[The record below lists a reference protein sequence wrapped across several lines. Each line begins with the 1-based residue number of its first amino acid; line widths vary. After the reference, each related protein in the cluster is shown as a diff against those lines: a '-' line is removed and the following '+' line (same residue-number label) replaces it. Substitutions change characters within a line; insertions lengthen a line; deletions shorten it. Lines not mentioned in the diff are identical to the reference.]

1 MSCLTQR
8 LFSCLRLLL
17 FSGLLS
23 TALVTS
29 VAAQVVVSELAWMG
43 STGSSNDEWI
53 ELHNTGGLDI
63 DLSGWTLAATDGTP
77 SIALSGT
84 LSAYGYFLLERT
96 DDTTVPGV
104 VADLI
109 YSGAMENGGEML
121 ELRDGGSALVDAVNG
136 WHAGDKTGRASMS
149 RIDSLAASN
158 DPLNWESALAA
169 YGAGFGTPGEA
180 NYGVTISEVAWM
192 GTTTSANDEWIE
204 LYNPTPETVSLS
216 GWTLAA
222 TDGTPSITLSG
233 SITGF
238 GYYLLERSDDT
249 TVPEVAAD
257 LIYTGALGNGGEVL
271 ELRDGSNNLID
282 VVDAWYAGD
291 NTGKAAMHRVVAS
304 ASGTAAHG
312 WSDATVAYG
321 AGLGTPK
328 NGYGSGGTT
337 SGYTDDWFDVYFSDH
352 VGTVIPGATGP
363 SATALALTAALDA
376 ATTSIDFA
384 LYGVGGSQQVIDA
397 LVNAQNRGVT
407 VRGVMDITGYG
418 YYPYR
423 DSETL
428 INALAPG
435 SVVIDNHE
443 DIMHNKYCVV
453 DNRWVWTGSAN
464 VSDTG
469 IYVEYNANW
478 SILIDHP
485 ALAAAYTTEFEE
497 MFGGSFHTAKID
509 NTPHTFPL
517 LADGSVIESYFGPSD
532 DAETNAIVRAIDEAN
547 TSLDLR
553 IFYFT
558 APAVRDAILDA
569 YNNRGVAVRMIVDA
583 SSAENIYSLHEDLR
597 VAGIPV
603 KVESWAGKEH
613 MKALCADNEV
623 VIIGSQNWTG
633 SGNTRSDENTL
644 YIKNGVLAQ
653 SFTTDFDAKWASIA
667 ATWLSGNPGAE
678 SLDAVGSLYDFIDND
693 HDGLTDEGAP
703 EVLSS
708 VSTSSGAIN
717 VYFNKSALTGYQQGT
732 LANHNVNLED
742 RFVAR
747 VNAANTSIDLAT
759 YELNLP
765 GIIDALLARAA
776 AGVEVRVVADAK
788 DYDEGESSNYDT
800 FVLTMERLIRGS
812 DGTPG
817 TADDIALLADS
828 PVMAVL
834 DIGKRA
840 AAGLPAIPNDLTYT
854 TLNIGNGSKTGYVV
868 AYGEKKNVTDYY
880 SPGNQMHNKFAVF
893 DGAWVWTGSWN
904 FTINGLY
911 GSDANRSAGLLGG
924 NSNHGIEIHSVAM
937 ADIYSNEF
945 EEMWGSTTQT
955 PDSDV
960 ARFHGRKTD
969 NTLHQVTV
977 GGTLVEVYF
986 SPGDNAIQAVRQ
998 MITDDADESA
1008 RFCAFTWSDQGMVDA
1023 LKLKYEGSDQD
1034 LVGALTGFEVQ
1045 GVFDSLGYNQWW
1057 SASVDMTGRIAS
1069 NSSVNNPNIR
1079 WANPAPVLKDGEDEI
1094 LHHKYMVID
1103 GHSLS
1108 DPAVVT
1114 GSTNWSING
1123 NEINDENLLII
1134 HDATIADQFL
1144 QEYYARYYQAGGD
1157 LP

>member
-1 MSCLTQR
+1 MSR
-8 LFSCLRLLL
+8 LVTRLAPCLRWLWIG
-17 FSGLLS
+17 GLLS
-23 TALVTS
+23 VALAAAAS
-29 VAAQVVVSELAWMG
+29 AQVVVSELAWMG
-43 STGSSNDEWI
+43 STTSTNDEWI
-53 ELHNTGGLDI
+53 ELHNTGSLDI

-84 LSAYGYFLLERT
+84 LPAYGYFLLERT
-96 DDTTVPGV
+96 DDTTVPGA

-109 YSGAMENGGEML
+109 YSGAMGNGGEML
-121 ELRDGGSALVDAVNG
+121 ELRDGSSALVDAVNG
-136 WHAGDKTGRASMS
+136 WHAGDNTSKASMS
-149 RIDSLAASN
+149 RIDSLAGSN
-158 DPLNWESALAA
+158 DPLNWENGLAP
-169 YGAGFGTPGEA
+169 YGAGYGTPGEA

-204 LYNPTPETVSLS
+204 LYNPTPSAVSLT

-222 TDGTPSITLSG
+222 TDGTPSVALSG
-233 SITGF
+233 SIPAF
-238 GYYLLERSDDT
+238 GYYLLERTDDT
-249 TVPEVAAD
+249 TVPEVTAD
-257 LIYTGALGNGGEVL
+257 LIYVGALGNGGEVL

-282 VVDAWYAGD
+282 IVDAWYAGD
-291 NTGKAAMHRVVAS
+291 NTSKAAMHRVVAS
-304 ASGTAAHG
+304 TSGTAAHG
-312 WSDATVAYG
+312 WTDAVVAYSG
-321 AGLGTPK
+321 GWGTPK
-328 NGYGSGGTT
+328 DGYGSGGTS

-363 SATALALTAALDA
+363 SATGLALIAALDA
-376 ATTSIDFA
+376 AATSIDFA

-397 LVNAQNRGVT
+397 LVAAQGRGVT

-428 INALAPG
+428 INALTPG
-435 SVVIDNHE
+435 SVVLDNHE
-443 DIMHNKYCVV
+443 DIMHNKYFVI
-453 DNRWVWTGSAN
+453 DDRWVWTGSAN

-469 IYVEYNANW
+469 IYVEYNGNW

-497 MFGGSFHTAKID
+497 MFGGSFHTDKLD
-509 NTPHTFPL
+509 NTPHTFPV
-517 LADGSVIESYFGPSD
+517 LADGSVVELYFGPSD
-532 DAETNAIVRAIDEAN
+532 DAETNAIVRAIDEA
-547 TSLDLR
+547 TTTLDLR

-558 APAVRDAILDA
+558 APAIRDAILDA
-569 YNNRGVAVRMIVDA
+569 YDNRGVAVRMIVDA

-597 VAGIPV
+597 IAGIPV
-603 KVESWAGKEH
+603 KVENWAGKEH
-613 MKALCADNEV
+613 MKALCVDDEV

-633 SGNTRSDENTL
+633 SGNTASDENTL

-653 SFTTDFDAKWASIA
+653 AFTADFEAKWASIPN
-667 ATWLSGNPGAE
+667 TWLSGNPGAE
-678 SLDAVGSLYDFIDND
+678 SLDATGSLYDFIDND

-703 EVLSS
+703 EALNT
-708 VSTSSGAIN
+708 VSTSNGAIN
-717 VYFNKSALTGYQQGT
+717 VYFNKSALTTYQQGS

-747 VNAANTSIDLAT
+747 VNAATTTIDIAT

-765 GIIDALLARAA
+765 GIIDALLTQAA
-776 AGVEVRVVADAK
+776 AGVDVRVVADAK

-800 FVLTMERLIRGS
+800 FVLTMERLIRGL

-817 TADDIALLADS
+817 TSDDVVLLADS

-834 DIGKRA
+834 DAGKRA
-840 AAGLPAIPNDLTYT
+840 AAGLPAVPNDLTYT
-854 TLNIGNGSKTGYVV
+854 TLNIGNGSPTGYVV
-868 AYGEKKNVTDYY
+868 AYGEKKNATDYY
-880 SPGNQMHNKFAVF
+880 SPGNQMHNKFAIF
-893 DGAWVWTGSWN
+893 DGTWVWTGSWN

-911 GSDANRSAGLLGG
+911 GSEANRTDGLLGG
-924 NSNHGIEIHSVAM
+924 NSNHGIEIHSVAL
-937 ADIYSNEF
+937 ADIYTTEF
-945 EEMWGSTTQT
+945 EEMWGSSTMT
-955 PDSDV
+955 PDPDV
-960 ARFHGRKTD
+960 AKFHGRKTD
-969 NTLHQVTV
+969 NTVHQVMV
-977 GGTLVEVYF
+977 GGTAVDVYF
-986 SPGDNAIQAVRQ
+986 SPGDNAVGAVAQ

-1008 RFCAFTWSDQGMVDA
+1008 RFCAFTWSAQGMVDA

-1034 LVGALTGFEVQ
+1034 LTGALTGFEVQ

-1057 SASVDMTGRIAS
+1057 SASVDMTGRTATD
-1069 NSSVNNPNIR
+1069 SSVGNPNTR

-1103 GHSLS
+1103 GHSAS
-1108 DPAVVT
+1108 DPTVVA
-1114 GSTNWSING
+1114 GSTNWSVNG

-1134 HDATIADQFL
+1134 HDAAIADQFL
-1144 QEYYARYYQAGGD
+1144 QEYYARYYQAGGG